1 MPDYSRAAL
10 GQASYVRYGDP
21 SVCPSSDAVNGDGN
35 HAGIGDVAARVFAL
49 FGFLSERVP
58 AQGRRDGFGG
68 DVATL
73 GPTGSLTDF
82 AFMTSYESKTSNRA
96 VEYGVLLPPDY
107 FVSNE
112 DYPVMYFF
120 HGQGMSPN
128 GLVPVGLTLL
138 GPMKESARDD
148 RNAINKTDLQR
159 AIIIWADGNCLGSEC
174 FTGNFYTDFKGLPR
188 DDRTFEARFYEL
200 AQHIESTYRV
210 KKPELIP
217 LDQIDN

>member
-1 MPDYSRAAL
+1 
-10 GQASYVRYGDP
+10 
-21 SVCPSSDAVNGDGN
+21 
-35 HAGIGDVAARVFAL
+35 
-49 FGFLSERVP
+49 
-58 AQGRRDGFGG
+58 
-68 DVATL
+68 
-73 GPTGSLTDF
+73 
-82 AFMTSYESKTSNRA
+82 
-96 VEYGVLLPPDY
+96 
-107 FVSNE
+107 
-112 DYPVMYFF
+112 MYFF